1 MLKTILSALLIALAA
16 STQAAD
22 LSEYEIPKTWEKAV
36 VYVPNNF
43 FSTSVDS
50 VKVEKPLP
58 TVILMHGCGGIT
70 EHERRWADFIKSEGF
85 IVVMPN
91 SYAMPNRK
99 QNCDPKNY
107 TTNLGLV
114 PVNELRPAEA
124 EYAMTK
130 LKEQTWADK
139 RNIFLMG
146 HSEGGMAAYM
156 TPELGFNGVI
166 ISGFICTLRG
176 GIRADRT
183 TPVLAINWKTDP
195 YFAKTK
201 RNTRQCSELPMWTMR
216 TNASELV
223 LEGTG
228 HATGYESNARE
239 AVGKFLKQ
247 WIKQ

>member
-1 MLKTILSALLIALAA
+1 VLKTILSALLIALAA

-70 EHERRWADFIKSEGF
+70 DHERRWADFIKSEGF

-99 QNCDPKNY
+99 QNCDPK
-107 TTNLGLV
+107 THTKHELV
-114 PVNELRPAEA
+114 PVNDLRPAEA
-124 EYAMTK
+124 VYAMTK
-130 LKEQTWADK
+130 LKEQTWVDSQ
-139 RNIFLMG
+139 NIFLMG
-146 HSEGGMAAYM
+146 HSEGGMAAYL
-156 TPELGFNGVI
+156 TPELGFKGVI
-166 ISGFICTLRG
+166 ISGFPCTIRG
-176 GIRADRT
+176 GVRADRS
-183 TPVLAINWKTDP
+183 TPLLAINWEKDP
-195 YFAKTK
+195 WFAKAD
-201 RNTRQCSELPMWTMR
+201 RHTRQCSETPLWRKR

-223 LEGTG
+223 LNGIG
-228 HATGYESNARE
+228 HATAYEASARE
-239 AVGKFLKQ
+239 TVGKFFKQ